1 MADHRAFRSP
11 AAAYD
16 RFMGRYTPPLAAALA
31 DAARVAD
38 GQRVLDVGC
47 GPGGLTAELVKR
59 TGAKRVAAVDPAPQ
73 FVAACAERNPGVDAR
88 EGTAEELPWDDG
100 TFDAALSCLVIG
112 FMRDADRGVAEM
124 ARVTRPGGVVAA
136 CMWDVAGGRMN
147 MLRLFW
153 TAMRGRLPSVGGEQ
167 DRAGT
172 SKGDI
177 AERLARAGLSDVS
190 GGELAVSAA
199 YADFDDFWEPFTFAV
214 GPAGQALSE
223 LPPEDR
229 AAVREDLRAEL
240 PDGPFELDAHAWYAC
255 GVVA

>member
-1 MADHRAFRSP
+1 MSFDVAAD
-11 AAAYD
+11 AYD
-16 RFMGRYTPPLAAALA
+16 SFMGAWSGLLSPSFADLAG
-31 DAARVAD
+31 VAP
-38 GQRVLDVGC
+38 GQRALDVGC
-47 GPGGLTAELVKR
+47 GTGRLTRELVER
-59 TGAKRVAAVDPAPQ
+59 LGADAVAAADPSEP
-73 FVAACAERNPGVDAR
+73 FVGAMRERFPGVDVRHAP
-88 EGTAEELPWDDG
+88 AEELPFDDDA
-100 TFDAALSCLVIG
+100 FDAALAQLVVH
-112 FMRDADRGVAEM
+112 FMADPVAGIAEM